1 MLRANRLAVLFL
13 TLTVVSTACNGSD
26 GLPTSPS
33 PEGDTIG
40 YPVLGASD
48 GLGVGSS
55 IPCAPFDLGCE
66 NGTGYAQ
73 RLRRRFQSD
82 GKTVLYTNLS
92 VPGYVLSQAIVDLA
106 GQVGRSD
113 TPGAFLDRYPNFV
126 PPTTTH
132 VTIFVGGNDANII
145 GTAVGA
151 GLGGGDPRGYINGH
165 VSQWGR
171 DLAELVSRVR
181 NRAPNARIVV
191 YNLPN
196 LGAAPYMAGRSTTD
210 RRIMQAVATGL
221 ADQVNA
227 LAGQG
232 VAVVD
237 LMCDARVIQPSSFS
251 GDGFHPSDAGYALMA
266 DLAYP
271 ALSTGGGPAPAP
283 ACGNRTILPP
293 L

>member
-1 MLRANRLAVLFL
+1 MRSSPFAVLFL
-13 TLTVVSTACNGSD
+13 TLTVISAACSD
-26 GLPTSPS
+26 SELPTSPS
-33 PEGDTIG
+33 PDGDTIG
-40 YPVLGASD
+40 YTVLGASD

-55 IPCAPFDLGCE
+55 VVCAPFDLGCE

-82 GKTVLYTNLS
+82 GKTVLYANLS
-92 VPGYVLSQAIVDLA
+92 VFGYVLSPAIVELA
-106 GQVGRSD
+106 AQTGRSD
-113 TPGAFLDRYPNFV
+113 TPGTFLDRYPGFV

-132 VTIFVGGNDANII
+132 VTIFAGGNDANII
-145 GTAVGA
+145 GNAVGA
-151 GLGGGDPRGYINGH
+151 GLGGGDPRGFIDGH
-165 VSQWGR
+165 VRQWGH

-196 LGAAPYMAGRSTTD
+196 LAAAPYMAGRTGAEKS
-210 RRIMQAVATGL
+210 IMQRVATGL
-221 ADQVNA
+221 ADQANA
-227 LAGQG
+227 LTGQG
-232 VAVVD
+232 VLVVD

-271 ALSTGGGPAPAP
+271 ALSSGSAPAPAP
-283 ACGNRTILPP
+283 SCQSRTLFPT